1 MIPVTQGIL
10 RNKVS
15 DMLIGDYIAANFRNG
30 VYTAIGEK
38 ANTNLADFDP
48 NDPGVEGLVYLI
60 KTQKGVLIPNMI
72 QIPSTTQTG
81 MDLFYYLNKKG
92 MITGADITIP
102 EHDSVVK
109 DISGNPTYQ
118 NVSSSDI
125 ADVIAAGKIIYYTK
139 TDGTLTTD
147 DTDPD
152 IDSSV
157 SAKTPVLT
165 TTNFQARVRI
175 PSLNE
180 MMNALKGNMEY
191 TAHTSK
197 TVNNFYNGGAN
208 ASEMVVPRGV
218 SIGANDQ
225 FGYLDTT
232 NTSSIHYST
241 FSDKTTTYPARLI
254 LEFVDNEFSVDLD
267 H

>member
-1 MIPVTQGIL
+1 MVPVTQGIL

-15 DMLIGDYIAANFRNG
+15 DMLIGDYIAANFKNG

-38 ANTNLADFDP
+38 ANTTLADFDP

-92 MITGADITIP
+92 MITGADVSIP
-102 EHDSVVK
+102 EFDSVVK
-109 DISGNPTYQ
+109 GSDGNPTYQ
-118 NVSSSDI
+118 VVASSDI
-125 ADVIAAGKIIYYTK
+125 ADAISAGKIIYYTK
-139 TDGTLTTD
+139 TDGTLTTN

-152 IDSSV
+152 IDSSI

-175 PSLNE
+175 PTFNE
-180 MMNALKGNMEY
+180 LMNALTGNMEY

-197 TVNNFYNGGAN
+197 TVNNFYNGGTKE
-208 ASEMVVPRGV
+208 SEMVVPRGV

-225 FGYLDTT
+225 FGYL
-232 NTSSIHYST
+232 NVSNNQYAT
-241 FSDKTTTYPARLI
+241 FSDSTSTYPARLI

>member
-1 MIPVTQGIL
+1 MVPVTQGIL

-15 DMLIGDYIAANFRNG
+15 EMLIGDYIAANFKNG

-38 ANTNLADFDP
+38 ANTALSDFDS
-48 NDPGVEGLVYLI
+48 NDPGTEGLGYLI
-60 KTQKGVLIPNMI
+60 RTQKGVLVPNMI
-72 QIPSTTQTG
+72 QIPSKTQTG
-81 MDLFYYLNKKG
+81 MELFYYLNKKG
-92 MITGADITIP
+92 MITGADINIP
-102 EHDSVVK
+102 EYDSVVK
-109 DISGNPTYQ
+109 GSDGNPTYQ
-118 NVSSSDI
+118 DVASSDI
-125 ADVIAAGKIIYYTK
+125 ADTIAAGKTVYYTK

-157 SAKTPVLT
+157 SAKTPVML
-165 TTNFQARVRI
+165 TTNFKARVRI
-175 PSLNE
+175 PSFNE
-180 MMNALKGNMEY
+180 LMNALTGNMEY

-208 ASEMVVPRGV
+208 TNEMVVPRGV
-218 SIGANDQ
+218 SIGTSDQ
-225 FGYLDTT
+225 FGYL
-232 NTSSIHYST
+232 NVSNNQYAT
-241 FSDKTTTYPARLI
+241 FSDNTSTYPARLI

>member
-1 MIPVTQGIL
+1 MIPVTQCIL

-15 DMLIGDYIAANFRNG
+15 YMLIGDYIAANFRNG

-48 NDPGVEGLVYLI
+48 NDPGVDGLVYLI

-81 MDLFYYLNKKG
+81 MELFYYLNKKG
-92 MITGADITIP
+92 MITGADVTIP

-118 NVSSSDI
+118 NVTSSDI
-125 ADVIAAGKIIYYTK
+125 ADAIAAGKIIYYTK

-165 TTNFQARVRI
+165 TTNFHANVCI

-180 MMNALKGNMEY
+180 MMNALKGNM
-191 TAHTSK
+191 
-197 TVNNFYNGGAN
+197 
-208 ASEMVVPRGV
+208 
-218 SIGANDQ
+218 
-225 FGYLDTT
+225 
-232 NTSSIHYST
+232 
-241 FSDKTTTYPARLI
+241 
-254 LEFVDNEFSVDLD
+254 
-267 H
+267 

>member
-1 MIPVTQGIL
+1 MVPVTQGIL

-15 DMLIGDYIAANFRNG
+15 DMLIGDYIAANFKNG
-30 VYTAIGEK
+30 VYTVIGEK
-38 ANTNLADFDP
+38 ANTTLADFDP
-48 NDPGVEGLVYLI
+48 NDPSVEGLVYLI

-92 MITGADITIP
+92 MITGANVSIP
-102 EHDSVVK
+102 EFDSVVK
-109 DISGNPTYQ
+109 DVSGNPTYQ
-118 NVSSSDI
+118 NVASSDI
-125 ADVIAAGKIIYYTK
+125 ADAIAAGKIIYYTK
-139 TDGTLTTD
+139 TDGTLTTN

-152 IDSSV
+152 IDSSI

-165 TTNFQARVRI
+165 TTNFKARIRI

-180 MMNALKGNMEY
+180 MMNALTGNMEY

-197 TVNNFYNGGAN
+197 TTNNFYNGGTKT
-208 ASEMVVPRGV
+208 SEMVVPRGV
-218 SIGANDQ
+218 SIGASDQ
-225 FGYLDTT
+225 FGYL
-232 NTSSIHYST
+232 NVSNNQYAA
-241 FSDKTTTYPARLI
+241 FSDSTSTYPARLI

>member
-1 MIPVTQGIL
+1 MVPVTQGIL

-15 DMLIGDYIAANFRNG
+15 DMLIGDYIAANFKNG

-38 ANTNLADFDP
+38 ANTALADFDS

-81 MDLFYYLNKKG
+81 MELFYYLNKKG
-92 MITGADITIP
+92 MITGADVSIP
-102 EHDSVVK
+102 EFDSVVT
-109 DISGNPTYQ
+109 DESGNPTYQ

-125 ADVIAAGKIIYYTK
+125 ADAIAAGKVIYYTK
-139 TDGTLTTD
+139 TDGTLTVD

-152 IDSSV
+152 IDSSI
-157 SAKTPVLT
+157 SAKIPVMAT
-165 TTNFQARVRI
+165 NNFQARVRM

-180 MMNALKGNMEY
+180 MMNALTGNMEY

-197 TVNNFYNGGAN
+197 TTNNFYNGGSYT
-208 ASEMVVPRGV
+208 SEMVVPRGV

-232 NTSSIHYST
+232 NTSSIRYAT